1 MDESKKAEHISYCVK
16 QLFHTRGKDNL
27 SKDLMKTW
35 IQGLMPFEIKDISDA
50 FFKKMYDSDP
60 FPSMGHIVDLV
71 TNNTSNDALFI
82 WQDFEDYCQSISQYR
97 HSRDDADLD
106 IAHKWKKILGDDM
119 DNIILICDSNQYL
132 EADKTQKNIWK
143 NQFLKSFKNDTKKI
157 ENYLLKNDSK
167 LLEEK

>member
-1 MDESKKAEHISYCVK
+1 MDKKEKIK
-16 QLFHTRGKDNL
+16 QITYMIDELFYHKGREFKEKALKSWLTVLMRFPI
-27 SKDLMKTW
+27 KDL
-35 IQGLMPFEIKDISDA
+35 GDA
-50 FFKKMYDSDP
+50 FFKMICSEES
-60 FPSMGHIVDLV
+60 FPNSGMIMNLIIS
-71 TNNTSNDALFI
+71 NTSNDALFI

-97 HSRDDADLD
+97 HSMDDADLD